1 MLLFQ
6 ILHSLAFL
14 FPFNQF
20 SNVPGKCHPFEFWKV
35 SREKLNSAVQLAQH
49 DMRRK
54 KNLVPKNMLP
64 RHMCSSASV
73 ACGDRQEVHNV
84 VTRVAGTGLVNNT
97 QRKHLKEHKIMKKVR
112 WLRVTCTTFSTVNMQ
127 LHLLNPFVRPFFK
140 PIFALESSSRTTF
153 LRCTRNDI
161 C

>member
-1 MLLFQ
+1 MKQSYHFVDRMLNKYFKFF
-6 ILHSLAFL
+6 IHDTVEFL

-49 DMRRK
+49 DLRRK
-54 KNLVPKNMLP
+54 KSMVPKNMLP

-112 WLRVTCTTFSTVNMQ
+112 
-127 LHLLNPFVRPFFK
+127 LLEEGNVYN
-140 PIFALESSSRTTF
+140 IQH
-153 LRCTRNDI
+153 C
-161 C
+161 